1 MAYKISGRVLHVGA
15 PVNLSSKSGTQ
26 FTKRDLVITIR
37 KFDPYTGVPSEESDN
52 TPKFTF
58 MNSNCQ
64 LLDNIKV
71 GDIVT
76 VMFDVNGRSYEKDGH
91 IEYFTD
97 LRPFKVEQQRQAYQ
111 QPQAASQPY
120 QDPFA
125 PTQPITP
132 PEAPIAP
139 QAASMASKTESDDL
153 PF

>member
-1 MAYKISGRVLHVGA
+1 MAYRISGRVLQIGA

-26 FTKRDLVITIR
+26 FTKRDLVIIVR

-76 VMFDVNGRSYEKDGH
+76 VSFDVSGRSYDKDGRT
-91 IEYFTD
+91 EYFTD
-97 LRPFKVEQQRQAYQ
+97 LRPFRVDQQRQTYQ
-111 QPQAASQPY
+111 QPQAAIQPY
-120 QDPFA
+120 HDPLSPA
-125 PTQPITP
+125 QPNNPT
-132 PEAPIAP
+132 EAQM
-139 QAASMASKTESDDL
+139 QAQIDSMASQMQTDDL